1 MRHGCS
7 TALLIALGLAL
18 PVSAQT
24 DAQTEFRQIAELL
37 SLNPGMVV
45 ADVGA
50 GDGSWSLLLATG
62 VGPEGH
68 VFATDVRPEF
78 VAGIKATTA
87 MQKNVT
93 VLLGSQADTTLPRE
107 CCDAILLRLVYHA
120 FRNPNAMRESLARAL
135 RPGGRILIIDFPGG
149 VWAGPTAA
157 VLEEQMAEVGCTR
170 VDVHESWQGQQG
182 VFAVLF
188 RKPPPN

>member
-1 MRHGCS
+1 MGLRCS

-18 PVSAQT
+18 AVSAQT
-24 DAQTEFRQIAELL
+24 DSQTEFRQIAELL
-37 SLNPGMVV
+37 SLKPGMVV
-45 ADVGA
+45 AG
-50 GDGSWSLLLATG
+50 GGSWSRLLATA

-93 VLLGSQADTTLPRE
+93 VLLGSQDDTTLPRE

-120 FRNPNAMRESLARAL
+120 FRNPNAMRESLRARSV
-135 RPGGRILIIDFPGG
+135 P
-149 VWAGPTAA
+149 
-157 VLEEQMAEVGCTR
+157 
-170 VDVHESWQGQQG
+170 VDAS
-182 VFAVLF
+182 
-188 RKPPPN
+188 

>member
-1 MRHGCS
+1 
-7 TALLIALGLAL
+7 
-18 PVSAQT
+18 
-24 DAQTEFRQIAELL
+24 
-37 SLNPGMVV
+37 MVV

-50 GDGSWSLLLATG
+50 GDGSWSRLLATAI
-62 VGPEGH
+62 GPEGH
-68 VFATDVRPEF
+68 AIATDVRPEF

-120 FRNPNAMRESLARAL
+120 FRNPKAMRESLARAL

-157 VLEEQMAEVGCTR
+157 VLEEQMAEVGFTR
-170 VDVHESWQGQQG
+170 IDFHESWQGQQG

-188 RKPPPN
+188 RKPPLN